1 MYRIFTEFYRIC
13 HATFRIMKIHE
24 ESELCITNATFQNYD
39 SADINNHPHKHPI
52 NTNKTCFFYIYS
64 WELNLSL
71 FMKIQLPVKVEVCVL
86 DIFTQE
92 QYHVKSFWEKI
103 GPPLIHYLTCDSKQP
118 LTIGAGW
125 GWCEVF
131 LGQLTEGELGHTSS
145 WYLAHQLRGL
155 TSKSTRPSLKNSLS
169 TS

>member
-1 MYRIFTEFYRIC
+1 
-13 HATFRIMKIHE
+13 
-24 ESELCITNATFQNYD
+24 
-39 SADINNHPHKHPI
+39 
-52 NTNKTCFFYIYS
+52 
-64 WELNLSL
+64 
-71 FMKIQLPVKVEVCVL
+71 MKIQLPVKVEVCVL

-125 GWCEVF
+125 GWCDVF

-145 WYLAHQLRGL
+145 CFLLILGPPVERFDF
-155 TSKSTRPSLKNSLS
+155 
-169 TS
+169 

>member
-1 MYRIFTEFYRIC
+1 
-13 HATFRIMKIHE
+13 
-24 ESELCITNATFQNYD
+24 
-39 SADINNHPHKHPI
+39 
-52 NTNKTCFFYIYS
+52 
-64 WELNLSL
+64 
-71 FMKIQLPVKVEVCVL
+71 MKIQLPVKVEVCVL

-145 WYLAHQLRGL
+145 
-155 TSKSTRPSLKNSLS
+155 
-169 TS
+169 